1 MDLLVAQL
9 LNGLVYGVLLFLMA
23 AGLSLIFGLMNV
35 VSLAHGSFFML
46 GAYLGLSIF
55 RATGSFWLA
64 LVLAPIPVIVIG
76 VAIERLFLRPLYRR
90 GHMDQVLLTFGFTF
104 VFLDLVQTV
113 WGRSVQRLPVPE
125 ILQGTMHIGAGV
137 FSAYRLFLIGFG
149 FAIALLLW
157 LFLERS
163 RIGAM
168 VRAGVDDAQMAAGL
182 GGNIPAL
189 FSGMFGF
196 GVALAALGGVAAGP
210 ILSLYPG
217 MDAEILIPAFI
228 VIVIGGLGS
237 LRGAFV
243 GSLLIGI
250 ADTFGKAYLPSLAL
264 FLIYLAMILVLLVRP
279 QGLFGIKYSDVSD
292 SVGRHHHGRADH
304 EPDAHRRAGG
314 AAWRCSPCRS
324 RSRTIRETLVAE
336 IFIFAIFAMSLD
348 LLLGFTGLM
357 SLGHAAFFG
366 LGAYAVA
373 VLGTMFGINAWI
385 GVVRWHRAGRPRR
398 RPDRLVLRADRRRD
412 LPDADAR
419 VLAARLHGG
428 VEMARRHRRL
438 RRIGDRRRSRASSA
452 SISPTRSSC
461 IYMAL
466 IFFVLVFAGLRR
478 LINAPLG
485 RVFVGIRENEQ
496 RMMAVGYPTKTY
508 KLLSFTISA
517 AIAGLCRRPLRH
529 LQRLHLGG
537 RALLDRIRRRPDH
550 DHARRRRHLDRPGDR
565 RRRVPADEERGEL
578 VQRALARHHRHH
590 LYLLRHVL
598 PGRHLGR
605 DAGHPDEEGP
615 AMTALRIDHL
625 NRSFGS
631 LVVTDD
637 VSLDIAAG
645 ERHVIIGP
653 NGAGKTSLVNQ
664 IGGQLAPSSGHILV
678 DGQDI
683 TGRSPDRISRMG
695 VARTFQRNNLFQ
707 NLSVIENLRLA
718 LEVRFGKPLDF
729 FRPADRNQSLDGA
742 GAGFDGAGASRHR
755 RHAAGPQSFLRRAA
769 PA

>member
-64 LVLAPIPVIVIG
+64 LLLAPIPVVAAG
-76 VAIERLFLRPLYRR
+76 VAIERLFMRPLYRR

-113 WGRSVQRLPVPE
+113 WGRTVQRLPAPE
-125 ILQGTMHIGAGV
+125 ALQGTIHIGAGV

-149 FAIALLLW
+149 FAIAFMLW

-168 VRAGVDDAQMAAGL
+168 VRAGVDDAQMASGL

-196 GVALAALGGVAAGP
+196 GVALAAVGGVAAGP

-279 QGLFGIKYSDVSD
+279 QGLFGIKYSDVAIPSAIRITAVPITNRTRVAGLVALLALLVLPFAVSD
-292 SVGRHHHGRADH
+292 Y
-304 EPDAHRRAGG
+304 
-314 AAWRCSPCRS
+314 
-324 RSRTIRETLVAE
+324 SRTLIAE

-373 VLGTMFGINAWI
+373 VMGTMFGIDAWI
-385 GVVRWHRAGRPRR
+385 GLTAGI
-398 RPDRLVLRADRRRD
+398 A
-412 LPDADAR
+412 
-419 VLAARLHGG
+419 LAAVAAGLIGWFCVRTGG
-428 VEMARRHRRL
+428 VTFLMLTLAFSQLVFSVALKWRDVTGGSDGLAIAEKPSFFGFDLSNSLVMY
-438 RRIGDRRRSRASSA
+438 
-452 SISPTRSSC
+452 
-461 IYMAL
+461 YMAL
-466 IFFVLVFAGLRR
+466 AFFVLVFAGLRR

-485 RVFVGIRENEQ
+485 RVFVGIRENEP

-508 KLLSFTISA
+508 KLISFTISA
-517 AIAGLCRRPLRH
+517 AIAGLAGGLYAVFNGFISADA
-529 LQRLHLGG
+529 LYWTASGDVLIMTMLGG
-537 RALLDRIRRRPDH
+537 
-550 DHARRRRHLDRPGDR
+550 
-565 RRRVPADEERGEL
+565 
-578 VQRALARHHRHH
+578 
-590 LYLLRHVL
+590 
-598 PGRHLGR
+598 
-605 DAGHPDEEGP
+605 AGTLIGP
-615 AMTALRIDHL
+615 AIGAGVFLLMK
-625 NRSFGS
+625 N
-631 LVVTDD
+631 VV
-637 VSLDIAAG
+637 SSYNEHWLA
-645 ERHVIIGP
+645 IIGITFICCVMFFP
-653 NGAGKTSLVNQ
+653 AGIWGAMR
-664 IGGQLAPSSGHILV
+664 
-678 DGQDI
+678 DI
-683 TGRSPDRISRMG
+683 RMKR
-695 VARTFQRNNLFQ
+695 AR
-707 NLSVIENLRLA
+707 
-718 LEVRFGKPLDF
+718 P
-729 FRPADRNQSLDGA
+729 
-742 GAGFDGAGASRHR
+742 
-755 RHAAGPQSFLRRAA
+755 
-769 PA
+769 